1 MATHVC
7 ERCGGAF
14 PRKSNLTSHMNRKS
28 PCKVPT
34 QLIQQQVNQALL
46 NVAPELAVV
55 TAEFREPSVK
65 FHTSISKEDRQD
77 QGIFFTP
84 KKVRDLLFEE
94 LAKLGVKPKK
104 ILEPSFGTG
113 EFLLD
118 AKRIYPQ
125 AEIHGVEKN
134 ADLFNSLKLPG
145 TTLVNADFMDWNGI
159 VDLVLGNPP
168 FFVMDAGKSNK
179 EKKIFKQKYAECM
192 TGGRNIYVAFLHKCL
207 KEHLT
212 DDGYLAFILPTSLFN
227 CVYYEP
233 MRKYIAE
240 KTTVHCLKIIAK
252 PGFHDTLQDVVL
264 LILQKKKSHDNFI
277 LKTTNG
283 NTYLTPFY
291 KELRELLKGTTTI
304 ENLNLGAK
312 TGDVVWNQVKDQ
324 LRNEGVL
331 LIYSNNIQNGKLVT
345 GNINA
350 GKEGEKKQYIKE
362 NFCRKE
368 PTGDKE
374 PIAVP
379 PLTGKTILVNRGYG
393 NNGNNYSFN
402 FVTVDLQKYYAENHV
417 NVIYPKTTAH
427 ADNLKRVEKSFND
440 ERTSLFIKW
449 FVGNGALSARELQ
462 CVVPIF

>member
-46 NVAPELAVV
+46 NVAPELAVA

-134 ADLFNSLKLPG
+134 ADLFNSLKLPR

-179 EKKIFKQKYAECM
+179 EKKIFQQKYAECM

-240 KTTVHCLKIIAK
+240 KTTVHCLKMIAK
-252 PGFHDTLQDVVL
+252 PGFHDTKQDVVL

-350 GKEGEKKQYIKE
+350 GKKGEKKQYIKE

>member
-7 ERCGGAF
+7 DRCGGVF
-14 PRKSNLTSHMNRKS
+14 PRKSGLTSHMNRKI

-34 QLIQQQVNQALL
+34 QLIQQQVNQALV
-46 NVAPELAVV
+46 NVAPELVV
-55 TAEFREPSVK
+55 STAEFREPSTK
-65 FHTSISKEDRQD
+65 FHASISKEDRKD

-94 LAKLGVKPKK
+94 LAKLGVQPKK

-113 EFLLD
+113 EFILD

-134 ADLFNSLKLPG
+134 TNLFNSLKLPG
-145 TTLVNADFMDWNGI
+145 TTLVNADFMDWTGS
-159 VDLVLGNPP
+159 VDLVVGNPP
-168 FFVMDAGKSNK
+168 FFVMDASESEK
-179 EKKIFKQKYAECM
+179 EKKIFQGRYAECM
-192 TGGRNIYVAFLHKCL
+192 TGERNIDIAFLHKCL
-207 KEHLT
+207 KQHLT

-240 KTTVHCLKIIAK
+240 KTTIHCLKMIEK

-264 LILQKKKSHDNFI
+264 LVLQKKKSHDNFI

-291 KELRELLKGTTTI
+291 TELRELLKGTTTI
-304 ENLNLGAK
+304 ENLHLGVK
-312 TGDVVWNQVKDQ
+312 TGDVVWNQVKSQ
-324 LRNEGVL
+324 LRDEGVP
-331 LIYSNNIQNGKLVT
+331 LIYSNNIQDGKLVT

-350 GKEGEKKQYIKE
+350 GKEGKKKQYIKE

-374 PIAVP
+374 PTGVP

-393 NNGNNYSFN
+393 NNGNSYAFN
-402 FVTVDLQKYYAENHV
+402 FVMVDLPKYYAENHV
-417 NVIYPKTTAH
+417 NVVYPKTTAH
-427 ADNLKRVEKSFND
+427 ADNLKRVEKRFND
-440 ERTSLFIKW
+440 ERTSQFIKW

>member
-7 ERCGGAF
+7 DRCGGVF
-14 PRKSNLTSHMNRKS
+14 PRKSGLTSHMNRKI

-34 QLIQQQVNQALL
+34 QLIQQQVNQALV
-46 NVAPELAVV
+46 NVAPELVV
-55 TAEFREPSVK
+55 STAEFREPSTK
-65 FHTSISKEDRQD
+65 FHASISKEDRKD

-94 LAKLGVKPKK
+94 LAKLGVQPKK

-113 EFLLD
+113 EFILD

-125 AEIHGVEKN
+125 AELHGVEKN
-134 ADLFNSLKLPG
+134 TNLFNSLKLPG
-145 TTLVNADFMDWNGI
+145 TTLVNADFMDWTGS
-159 VDLVLGNPP
+159 VDLVVGNPP
-168 FFVMDAGKSNK
+168 FFVMDAGESAK
-179 EKKIFKQKYAECM
+179 EKKIFQEKYAECM
-192 TGGRNIYVAFLHKCL
+192 TGGRNIYIAFLHKCL
-207 KEHLT
+207 KQHLT

-240 KTTVHCLKIIAK
+240 KTTIHCLKMIEK

-264 LILQKKKSHDNFI
+264 LVLQKKKSHDNFI

-291 KELRELLKGTTTI
+291 MELRELLKGTSTI
-304 ENLNLGAK
+304 ENLHLGVK
-312 TGDVVWNQVKDQ
+312 TGDVVWNQVKSQ
-324 LRNEGVL
+324 LRDEGIP
-331 LIYSNNIQNGKLVT
+331 LIYSNNIQDGKLVT

-350 GKEGEKKQYIKE
+350 GKEGKKKQYIKE

-374 PIAVP
+374 PTGVP

-393 NNGNNYSFN
+393 NNGNSYAFN
-402 FVTVDLQKYYAENHV
+402 FVMVDLPKYYAENHV
-417 NVIYPKTTAH
+417 NVVYPKTTAH

-440 ERTSLFIKW
+440 ERTSQFIKW

>member
-1 MATHVC
+1 
-7 ERCGGAF
+7 
-14 PRKSNLTSHMNRKS
+14 MNRKT

-34 QLIQQQVNQALL
+34 QLIQQQVNQALIQ
-46 NVAPELAVV
+46 VAPELAVA

-94 LAKLGVKPKK
+94 LKTLGVQPKK

-134 ADLFNSLKLPG
+134 TDLFKSLKLPG
-145 TTLVNADFMDWNGI
+145 TNLVNADFLDWTGS
-159 VDLVLGNPP
+159 VDLVIGNPP
-168 FFVMDAGKSNK
+168 FFVMDAGKGNK

-207 KEHLT
+207 NEHLT

-233 MRKYIAE
+233 MRKYIAK

-252 PGFHDTLQDVVL
+252 PGFHDTLQDVIL

-283 NTYLTPFY
+283 STYLTPFY

-304 ENLNLGAK
+304 ENLHLRAK

-350 GKEGEKKQYIKE
+350 GKKGEKKQYIKE

-368 PTGDKE
+368 Q
-374 PIAVP
+374 IAVP

-417 NVIYPKTTAH
+417 NVIYPMTTAH

-440 ERTSLFIKW
+440 ERTSQFIKW
-449 FVGNGALSARELQ
+449 FVGNGALSAKELQ
-462 CVVPIF
+462 RVVPIF

>member
-1 MATHVC
+1 MASYVC
-7 ERCGGAF
+7 ERCGVTF
-14 PRKSNLTSHMNRKS
+14 PRKSGLTSHMNRKNI
-28 PCKVPT
+28 CKIPM
-34 QLIQQQVNQALL
+34 QLIQQQVNQVLVQ
-46 NVAPELAVV
+46 VAPELSIP
-55 TAEFREPSVK
+55 TTEFREVSMK
-65 FHTSISKEDRQD
+65 FNRSLNKEDRQD

-134 ADLFNSLKLPG
+134 ADLFNSLKLIG
-145 TTLVNADFMDWNGI
+145 TSLKNEDFLDWTGT
-159 VDLVLGNPP
+159 VDLVVGNPP
-168 FFVMDAGKSNK
+168 FFVMDSGKSTK
-179 EKKIFKQKYAECM
+179 EKKVFQQKYAECM
-192 TGGRNIYVAFLHKCL
+192 TGGRNIYIAFLHKCL
-207 KEHLT
+207 KEHLSE
-212 DDGYLAFILPTSLFN
+212 DGYLAFILPTSLFN

-240 KTTVHCLKIIAK
+240 KTTIHCLKIIEK

-264 LILQKKKSHDNFI
+264 LVLQKKKSHDNFI

-304 ENLNLGAK
+304 ENLHLGVK
-312 TGDVVWNQVKDQ
+312 TGDVVWNQIKSQ
-324 LRNEGVL
+324 LRDEGVL
-331 LIYSNNIQNGKLVT
+331 LIYSNNIQDGKLIT
-345 GNINA
+345 GNISA
-350 GKEGEKKQYIKE
+350 GKEGKKKQYIKE

-368 PTGDKE
+368 TTGDKE
-374 PIAVP
+374 SKGVP

-393 NNGNNYSFN
+393 NNGNSYAFN
-402 FVTVDLQKYYAENHV
+402 FVTVDMQKYYAENHV
-417 NVIYPKTTAH
+417 NVVYPKPTAH
-427 ADNLKRVEKSFND
+427 SDNLTRVQKSFND
-440 ERTSLFIKW
+440 ERTSQFIRW